1 MYFFCC
7 LVKDS
12 KIDLLDGAST
22 VKKKL
27 NKVSYETCL
36 LNFPA
41 MHLHYGKQ
49 VYFLSSKCLY
59 GLKFVRG
66 MRRDKKISQGEGAR
80 LSVDVHYHV
89 LLCRTCHR

>member
-1 MYFFCC
+1 MYFFC

-36 LNFPA
+36 NFPA
-41 MHLHYGKQ
+41 MHVCYGKQ
-49 VYFLSSKCLY
+49 VHFYQVNAF
-59 GLKFVRG
+59 
-66 MRRDKKISQGEGAR
+66 MD
-80 LSVDVHYHV
+80 
-89 LLCRTCHR
+89 

>member
-1 MYFFCC
+1 MYFCFC

-36 LNFPA
+36 NFPA
-41 MHLHYGKQ
+41 MQVHFGKQ
-49 VYFLSSKCLY
+49 VHFYQVNAF
-59 GLKFVRG
+59 
-66 MRRDKKISQGEGAR
+66 MD
-80 LSVDVHYHV
+80 
-89 LLCRTCHR
+89 